1 MGRQF
6 GETEV
11 FLVFRRSRIERQCFF
26 MGVGRYTPNTAVM
39 GDVGWTNTESRQLEC
54 VINQWF
60 RLRSMEVNRLNH
72 RVFKW
77 AYMQG
82 NKRYKNWCIRV
93 KHQFSESGFENYF
106 WDVGVEHISKAF
118 IKQQVKNTVF
128 DDFKIKWRPYLERN
142 NALRG
147 REEISSELTGYLNRV
162 MEKNSIFLVYGLSCN
177 AVHIGKI
184 RCGVAPLRI
193 ETGRY
198 ERLDVTERTCIICN
212 TGVELEEHVLLS
224 CSLYDDLREKL
235 FRVVSNHVPD
245 FEFFSNA
252 DKV

>member
-1 MGRQF
+1 
-6 GETEV
+6 
-11 FLVFRRSRIERQCFF
+11 
-26 MGVGRYTPNTAVM
+26 M
-39 GDVGWTNTESRQLEC
+39 GDVGWTNTESRQWEC

-93 KHQFSESGFENYF
+93 KHQFSKSGSENYF

-128 DDFKIKWRPYLERN
+128 DDFKVKWRPYLERN

-147 REEISSELTGYLNRV
+147 TGGNKLRTYRLFKQSYGKEQYISCIRPELQRGAYRQNLD
-162 MEKNSIFLVYGLSCN
+162 
-177 AVHIGKI
+177 AVW
-184 RCGVAPLRI
+184 RR
-193 ETGRY
+193 
-198 ERLDVTERTCIICN
+198 
-212 TGVELEEHVLLS
+212 
-224 CSLYDDLREKL
+224 
-235 FRVVSNHVPD
+235 
-245 FEFFSNA
+245 
-252 DKV
+252 